1 MSLPRR
7 KNLDVRAEKTVAFYF
22 LPSYDK
28 YIIYILSA
36 ISAEDRPTFPVL
48 CISLLQLIQLFIL
61 DQHMMVHFCKKA
73 EFCHF
78 SLP

>member
-7 KNLDVRAEKTVAFYF
+7 KNLDVRAEKTVAFYI

-48 CISLLQLIQLFIL
+48 CISLLQLISAVYFRSTY
-61 DQHMMVHFCKKA
+61 DG
-73 EFCHF
+73 
-78 SLP
+78 SLL

>member
-7 KNLDVRAEKTVAFYF
+7 KNLDVRAEKIVAFYF

-36 ISAEDRPTFPVL
+36 ISAEDRPTFPVI
-48 CISLLQLIQLFIL
+48 CISLLQLNSAVYFRSVY
-61 DQHMMVHFCKKA
+61 DG
-73 EFCHF
+73 
-78 SLP
+78 SLL